1 MYNHAFVESVIH
13 LKRKSKNMYRTI
25 FLLLLLLPFAA
36 LSQQRIITGTV
47 KDAADGS
54 TLPGVTILEKGTTNG
69 TTTDSKG
76 NFSLKINETSKFL
89 IFSFIGMRTI
99 EMPVKESNVMH
110 VSMEAVNT
118 TLDEVVVIGYGAVKK
133 SDLTGSVASVK
144 AEELKMIPVNSLD
157 QGIQGKVTGVQV
169 TQLSSQPG
177 GATMV
182 RIRGG
187 NSIMAGNEPLYVI
200 DGVLVESQIDLSWIG
215 SPAQNGL
222 SSINPSDIE
231 SMEILKDASATS
243 IYGAKG
249 ANGVVLITTKKGKSG
264 KDNITFET
272 YFGTQIKAKDIEV
285 MNASQFARLYDEAG
299 YNADSTYVPLYP
311 NPDSLGAGTDWQS
324 EIYRNAPIQNYQVSF
339 SGANDKTSYALSLGY
354 YNQKGIIYGSDFKRY
369 SFRTNLD
376 RKMSKRL
383 TGGTNLSYTQTVSHT
398 VPTDTPGG
406 FFPGVVNTALIFNP
420 ALPVYDSTGQ
430 YTLTDPNADAWLDN
444 PVAVTRDVD
453 AVDKVSRFLGN
464 VYLEYTIFQDL
475 KFRTNFGA
483 DIYHSVQDMY
493 TPRYVYSGSFNDGQA
508 RFATTDLQNYIFDN
522 TLTYNHT
529 WNKIHKFT
537 AMAGMTY
544 QNNSTRTFID
554 IATGFP
560 NDILGYYGIQNATNM
575 PTIYSSFTESAA
587 VSYLARVN
595 YNLKD
600 RYLFTVTCRVDGSSK
615 FGSNNRFATFP
626 SAAVA
631 WRLSEENWLKE
642 VRWISNMKLRMSYG
656 LSGNDRIANYAFIR
670 TIASSVYYF
679 NNSFPGT
686 GFAPDNPGNNNLKW
700 ETTAQFDVGLDISV
714 VDGRIA
720 ATIDYYNKRTSD
732 LLYYS
737 NLPWATGYSSYL
749 NNIGKLRNSG
759 VELALNTMNFVGAFK
774 WNSSLNVSINRNM
787 VTDLNG
793 SELYINN
800 DTYKLKIGNWAV
812 IREGEPMGSFYGLR
826 ADGIWQTAE
835 AETAAKYGAKPGDFK
850 YVDKNND
857 GKINADDCEIIGNA
871 LPDFTWGFNN
881 TLSFKNFTLD
891 IFVQGSQGN
900 QILNS
905 NRFELES
912 GNGLSNAS
920 VNLLE
925 RWTPENPSNV
935 YPRANRNADYL
946 HMSDRYLE
954 DGSYVRIK
962 TITLSYDLPEK
973 AVNAIKLSKIKVYV
987 TAQNM
992 FTFTKYTGFDPE
1004 VGSFGLDNTR
1014 LGYDFGSY
1022 PSVKTYI
1029 IGASISF

>member
-1 MYNHAFVESVIH
+1 MMKKIT
-13 LKRKSKNMYRTI
+13 LL
-25 FLLLLLLPFAA
+25 FLLLISVTAMG
-36 LSQQRIITGTV
+36 QQRVITGTV
-47 KDAADGS
+47 TDAADGS
-54 TLPGVTILEKGTTNG
+54 TLPGVTIVEKGTNNG
-69 TTTDSKG
+69 TTTDHQG
-76 NFSLKINETSKFL
+76 NFSLKINASSKIL
-89 IFSFIGMRTI
+89 IFSYIGMQTI
-99 EMPVKESNVMH
+99 EMPVKESAVINVK
-110 VSMEAVNT
+110 MEATNT
-118 TLDEVVVIGYGAVKK
+118 LLDEVVVIGYGAVKK
-133 SDLTGSVASVK
+133 SDLTGSVSSIK
-144 AEELKMIPVNSLD
+144 AEELKKIPVNSLD
-157 QGIQGKVTGVQV
+157 QGLQGKVTGVQV

-231 SMEILKDASATS
+231 SIEILKDASATS

-249 ANGVVLITTKKGKSG
+249 ANGVVLITTKKGKAG
-264 KDNITFET
+264 KDNLTFET
-272 YFGTQIKAKDIEV
+272 YVGTQIKAGDIEV
-285 MNASQFARLYDEAG
+285 MNATDFAKLYDEAG
-299 YNADSTYVPLYP
+299 VNADPNYVPLYP
-311 NPDSLGAGTDWQS
+311 NPDSLGEGTDWQS
-324 EIYRNAPIQNYQVSF
+324 EIYRQALIQNYQVSF
-339 SGANDKTSYALSLGY
+339 SGSNDKTTYALSLGY
-354 YNQKGIIYGSDFKRY
+354 YGQNGIIYGSDFKRY
-369 SFRTNLD
+369 SFRVNLD

-383 TGGTNLSYTQTVSHT
+383 TGGTNLSYTQTQANT

-406 FFPGVVNTALIFNP
+406 FFPGVVNTALIFSP
-420 ALPVYDSTGQ
+420 ILPVYDETGQ

-453 AVDKVSRFLGN
+453 AVDKVGRLLGN
-464 VYLEYTIFQDL
+464 GYLEYLIMKDL
-475 KFRTNFGA
+475 TFRTNLGV

-522 TLTYNHT
+522 TLTYNHV
-529 WNKIHKFT
+529 WNKIHSFN
-537 AMAGMTY
+537 AMAGFTY
-544 QNNSTRTFID
+544 QHNNTRTFID

-575 PTIYSSFTESAA
+575 PTIYASFTESAA

-595 YNLKD
+595 YNLKQ
-600 RYLFTVTCRVDGSSK
+600 RYLVTLTGRVDGSSK
-615 FGSNNRFATFP
+615 FGSNNRYAFFP

-631 WRLSEENWLKE
+631 WRLSEENFLKS
-642 VRWISNMKLRMSYG
+642 VDWISNLKLRMSYG

-670 TIASSVYYF
+670 TISSSIYYF
-679 NNSFPGT
+679 NNSFPGS

-700 ETTAQFDVGLDISV
+700 ETTAQFDLGLDMGFFK
-714 VDGRIA
+714 GRIS
-720 ATIDYYNKRTSD
+720 ATVDYYYKKTSD

-737 NLPWATGYSSYL
+737 NLPWATGYASYL

-759 VELALNTMNFVGAFK
+759 VELALNTLNFVKAFK
-774 WNSSLNVSINRNM
+774 WSSSLNFSLNRNL

-800 DTYKLKIGNWAV
+800 DTYKLKLGNWAV
-812 IREGEPMGSFYGLR
+812 IREGEPMGSFYGLVS
-826 ADGIWQTAE
+826 DGIWQTEE
-835 AETAAKYGAKPGDFK
+835 AATAAIYGAEPGDFK
-850 YVDKNND
+850 YVDQNGD
-857 GKINADDCEIIGNA
+857 GKINNEDRLIIGNA
-871 LPDFTWGFNN
+871 LPDFTWGFTN
-881 TLSFKNFTLD
+881 TFSFKNFTLD
-891 IFVQGSQGN
+891 IFLQGSQGN

-920 VNLLE
+920 VALLD
-925 RWTPENPSNV
+925 RWTPENPSNT

-954 DGSYVRIK
+954 DGSYIRFK
-962 TITLSYDLPEK
+962 TVTLSYDLPEK
-973 AVNAIKLSKIKVYV
+973 AVNAIKLTKIRVYV
-987 TAQNM
+987 TAQNLL
-992 FTFTKYTGFDPE
+992 TFTNYTGFDPE

-1022 PSVKTYI
+1022 PSVRTYI
-1029 IGASISF
+1029 VGASITF

>member
-1 MYNHAFVESVIH
+1 MM
-13 LKRKSKNMYRTI
+13 KKTI
-25 FLLLLLLPFAA
+25 VLLLLLLPFAA
-36 LSQQRIITGTV
+36 LSQHRIITGTV

-54 TLPGVTILEKGTTNG
+54 TLPGVTILEKGTANG

-76 NFSLKINETSKFL
+76 NFSLKINESSKLL

-99 EMPVKESNVMH
+99 EVPVKESNVMH

-144 AEELKMIPVNSLD
+144 ADELKMIPVNSLD

-222 SSINPSDIE
+222 SSINPNDIE

-272 YFGTQIKAKDIEV
+272 YFGTQIKAKDIKV

-376 RKMSKRL
+376 RKISKRL
-383 TGGTNLSYTQTVSHT
+383 TGGTNLSYTQTLSNT

-475 KFRTNFGA
+475 KFKTNFGA

-522 TLTYNHT
+522 TLTYNHI

-537 AMAGMTY
+537 AMVGMTY
-544 QNNSTRTFID
+544 QNNTTRTFID

-595 YNLKD
+595 YNLKE

-700 ETTAQFDVGLDISV
+700 ETTAQFDVGLDVSV
-714 VDGRIA
+714 VNGRIA
-720 ATIDYYNKRTSD
+720 ATVDYYNKRTSD

-835 AETAAKYGAKPGDFK
+835 AEVAAKYGAKPGDFK

-857 GKINADDCEIIGNA
+857 GKINSDDCEIIGHA

-881 TLSFKNFTLD
+881 TFSFKNFTLD
-891 IFVQGSQGN
+891 IFLQGSQGN

-920 VNLLE
+920 VNLLD

>member
-1 MYNHAFVESVIH
+1 M
-13 LKRKSKNMYRTI
+13 KN
-25 FLLLLLLPFAA
+25 LLLLLLLFAA
-36 LSQQRIITGTV
+36 TAGFGQHRLITGTV
-47 KDAADGS
+47 TDAADGS
-54 TLPGVTILEKGTTNG
+54 TLPGVTILEKGTANG
-69 TTTDSKG
+69 TTTDAKG
-76 NFSLKINETSKFL
+76 NFSLKISTNSKTL

-99 EMPVKESNVMH
+99 EMPVRESNVMQ
-110 VSMEAVNT
+110 VKMEATNT
-118 TLDEVVVIGYGAVKK
+118 TLDEVVVVGYGAVKK
-133 SDLTGSVASVK
+133 SDLTGSVASIK
-144 AEELKMIPVNSLD
+144 AEELKQIPVNSLD
-157 QGIQGKVTGVQV
+157 QGMQGKVTGVQV

-177 GATMV
+177 GAAMV

-215 SPAQNGL
+215 SPSQNGL
-222 SSINPSDIE
+222 SSINPGDIE

-249 ANGVVLITTKKGKSG
+249 ANGVVLITTKKGKAG

-272 YFGTQIKAKDIEV
+272 YFGTQIKAQDIKV
-285 MNASQFARLYDEAG
+285 MNATDFAKLYDEAG
-299 YNADSTYVPLYP
+299 FNADSAYKPLYP
-311 NPDSLGAGTDWQS
+311 NPDSLGEGTDWQS
-324 EIYRNAPIQNYQVSF
+324 QIYRNAPIQNYQVSF
-339 SGANDKTSYALSLGY
+339 SGANDKTTYALSLGY
-354 YNQKGIIYGSDFKRY
+354 YNQQGIIYGSDFKRY
-369 SFRTNLD
+369 SFRANLD
-376 RKMSKRL
+376 RRISKRL
-383 TGGTNLSYTQTVSHT
+383 SGGTNVSYTQTKANT

-444 PVAVTRDVD
+444 PVAVTREVD

-464 VYLEYTIFQDL
+464 VYFEYAIIPDL

-493 TPRYVYSGSFNDGQA
+493 TPRYIYSGSFNDGQA

-522 TLTYNHT
+522 TLTYSKI
-529 WNKIHKFT
+529 WKKIHKFN
-537 AMAGMTY
+537 AMAGFTY
-544 QNNSTRTFID
+544 QNINTRTFID

-575 PTIYSSFTESAA
+575 PTIYASFSESAS

-595 YNLKD
+595 YILSD
-600 RYLFTVTCRVDGSSK
+600 RYLFTATCRVDGSSK
-615 FGSNNRFATFP
+615 FGANNRYATFP
-626 SAAVA
+626 SVAAA
-631 WRLSEENWLKE
+631 WRLSEEDWLKE
-642 VRWISNMKLRMSYG
+642 VNWISNLKFRTSFGM
-656 LSGNDRIANYAFIR
+656 SGNDRIANYAFIR
-670 TIASSVYYF
+670 TIASSIYYF

-700 ETTAQFDVGLDISV
+700 ETTTQFDVG
-714 VDGRIA
+714 VDVGFINGRIA
-720 ATIDYYNKRTSD
+720 ATADYYYKWTTD

-737 NLPWATGYSSYL
+737 NLPWATGYTSYL
-749 NNIGKLRNSG
+749 NNIGKLRNTG
-759 VELALNTMNFVGAFK
+759 VELALNTMNFVKAFK
-774 WNSSLNVSINRNM
+774 WSSSLNVSINRNM

-812 IREGEPMGSFYGLR
+812 IREGEPMGSFYGLTS
-826 ADGIWQTAE
+826 DGIWQTSE
-835 AETAAKYGAKPGDFK
+835 AAVAAKYGAQPGDFK

-857 GKINADDCEIIGNA
+857 GKINNDDCGIIGNA

-881 TLSFKNFTLD
+881 TFSYKNFTLD
-891 IFVQGSQGN
+891 IFLQGSQGN

-920 VNLLE
+920 INLLN
-925 RWTPENPSNV
+925 RWTPANPSNE

-973 AVNAIKLSKIKVYV
+973 AVNAIRLTKIRVYA

-992 FTFTKYTGFDPE
+992 FTFTKYSGFDPE
-1004 VGSFGLDNTR
+1004 VGSFGMDNTR

-1029 IGASISF
+1029 IGASITF